1 MYKLLNGIDFYSA
14 NEVDERFSNES
25 VIAERERAQA
35 AEQTLQ
41 NNITDEQT
49 RAEGAEQTLQ
59 NNINTEL
66 ARASAAEQTL
76 QNNIDNEQSRAEATE
91 QNLDSRMTDWESKLN
106 QTNNNVTAEVT
117 RATEAEQA
125 NSDAIAAEVTRA
137 TKAEQA
143 NSDAIAA
150 EVLRAQETERTIN
163 NALLSESQRAQATET
178 AIDSALST
186 ETTRATAAE
195 QANTNAIDA
204 EVTRATTAEQANT
217 DAIAAEVN
225 RATAAE
231 QVNTDAIAAEVN
243 RAKLAEQSLTSNVA
257 SEVNR
262 AKLAEHTLTDKLT
275 SEVNRATTAEQ
286 SLAQDV
292 ADEELRA
299 SQAEASITSSVT
311 ALGTRVT
318 RLSTEISTNGQH
330 QIMTFETV
338 ADLPSA
344 PVIDASQLK
353 ITDGQL
359 AYVKDTQ
366 VWYKAT
372 VNDTSDPVTV
382 TWNKYKMSVA
392 TDKLEDYPYVV
403 NPKPGQYRWLRFD
416 PNNKRGLVIQKG
428 VVINLSYFGV
438 DAVLHVNEDLHFDMG
453 SSLEGGINYYVVMTY
468 TNDRIVLTAKSRIYV
483 SSDDIIIGRFH
494 TLCVSVGSNVTMHL
508 RAPYNYNGSRI
519 TIKAYTEREDPDFY
533 NFYTKKVLATVSN
546 TTEYK
551 CVTVDHPLSG
561 YTTGNILPESIFCE
575 TFRPSSKYQMI
586 RYNNNSLV
594 AVIEDSMVYDKD
606 SDKAIDI
613 YLQSGTSTF
622 TSSKYKQ
629 TFTVGRTP
637 LLHSADMA
645 DVGKKLLTN
654 FEFTCA
660 AKGSN
665 ECTSIKES
673 AMNSSA
679 GGHSDTNDRRMISAI
694 GCEDMCGLVNQW
706 LDEFGLNT
714 QSSVNWS
721 NNADNSAKF
730 GQTFGSIKV
739 LCAGGSWEDDTKCGS
754 LCRDSNEYY
763 NTVHDHFGARG
774 ACTMIR
780 GRA

>member
-41 NNITDEQT
+41 NNITGEQT
-49 RAEGAEQTLQ
+49 RAEAAEQLLQ
-59 NNINTEL
+59 DNINTEL

-76 QNNIDNEQSRAEATE
+76 QNNIDNEQSRAEAAE
-91 QNLDSRMTDWESKLN
+91 QNLNSRMTDWESKLN
-106 QTNNNVTAEVT
+106 QTNDNVTAEVT

-143 NSDAIAA
+143 NSDTIAA

-163 NALLSESQRAQATET
+163 NALLSESERAQTAET

-195 QANTNAIDA
+195 QVNTNAIDA
-204 EVTRATTAEQANT
+204 EVTRATTAEKVNT

-231 QVNTDAIAAEVN
+231 QANTNAIDAEVN
-243 RAKLAEQSLTSNVA
+243 RATAAEQTLTNNVA

-262 AKLAEHTLTDKLT
+262 ATTAEQTLTNNIT

-318 RLSTEISTNGQH
+318 RLSTEISTNGMH
-330 QIMTFETV
+330 QIMTFNKV
-338 ADLPSA
+338 VDLPSA

-372 VNDTSDPVTV
+372 VDDTSDPMTV

-416 PNNKRGLVIQKG
+416 PNNRRGLVIQKG

-453 SSLEGGINYYVVMTY
+453 SSLLKGTNYYVVMTY
-468 TNDRIVLTAKSRIYV
+468 ANNRIVLTAKSRAYV

-494 TLCVSVGSNVTMHL
+494 TLCAGVDTYAVTHL
-508 RAPYNYNGSRI
+508 RAPYNYNGSKI
-519 TIKAYTEREDPDFY
+519 TIKTYTEREDPDFY
-533 NFYTKKVLATVSN
+533 NFYTKEVLGTESN

-551 CVTVDHPLSG
+551 CVMVYHPLSG
-561 YTTGNILPESIFCE
+561 YVACDILPESIFCE

-586 RYNNNSLV
+586 RYNNLSLV
-594 AVIEDSMVYDKD
+594 AVLEDSMVYDKD

-613 YLQSGTSTF
+613 YLQSKTSTY
-622 TSSKYKQ
+622 TSSTYGAQ
-629 TFTVGRTP
+629 FTTARTP

-665 ECTSIKES
+665 ERSSI
-673 AMNSSA
+673 SSNIVTT
-679 GGHSDTNDRRMISAI
+679 GGNSDTIGRRMISAI

-706 LDEFGLNT
+706 LDDFNGAVG
-714 QSSVNWS
+714 SVTTWYTS
-721 NNADNSAKF
+721 ADPSANF
-730 GQTFGSIKV
+730 GQICGLPGV
-739 LCAGGSWEDDTKCGS
+739 VCAGGSWDDGQRCGS
-754 LCRDSNEYY
+754 LCRKFNGTYDYVRDNC
-763 NTVHDHFGARG
+763 GARG

>member
-41 NNITDEQT
+41 DNITDEQT
-49 RAEGAEQTLQ
+49 RAEEAEQVLQ
-59 NNINTEL
+59 DNINTEL

-76 QNNIDNEQSRAEATE
+76 QNNINNEQSRAEVAE
-91 QNLDSRMTDWESKLN
+91 QNLGSRMTDWESKLN
-106 QTNNNVTAEVT
+106 QTNDNVTAEVT
-117 RATEAEQA
+117 RATEAEHA

-150 EVLRAQETERTIN
+150 EVLRAQETEGTIN
-163 NALLSESQRAQATET
+163 NALLSESQRAQAAET

-186 ETTRATAAE
+186 ETTRAIAAEQANTKAIDAEVNRATAAE

-217 DAIAAEVN
+217 NAIDAEVN

-231 QVNTDAIAAEVN
+231 QT
-243 RAKLAEQSLTSNVA
+243 LTNNVA

-262 AKLAEHTLTDKLT
+262 ATTAEQTLTGKLT

-338 ADLPSA
+338 ADLPSVA
-344 PVIDASQLK
+344 ITDASQLK

-359 AYVKDTQ
+359 AYVKDAQ

-372 VNDTSDPVTV
+372 VNDSGDQVTV
-382 TWNKYKMSVA
+382 TWNEYKMSAA

-438 DAVLHVNEDLHFDMG
+438 DAVLHVNEDLHFNFSG
-453 SSLEGGINYYVVMTY
+453 SNLIKGANYFVYMSYIN
-468 TNDRIVLTAKSRIYV
+468 NKIVLTPVIRTGVISGTAV
-483 SSDDIIIGRFH
+483 VVGRFH
-494 TLCVSVGSNVTMHL
+494 TLCADVGNNVTMRVRLPHGYPTTTNESKHL
-508 RAPYNYNGSRI
+508 V
-519 TIKAYTEREDPDFY
+519 KCYTELEDPDFY
-533 NFYTKKVLATVSN
+533 NFYDKTVRS
-546 TTEYK
+546 TESSTVEYK

-561 YTTGNILPESIFCE
+561 YVAGDILPESIFCE
-575 TFRPSSKYQMI
+575 TFRPSAKYQSI
-586 RYNNNSLV
+586 KKNSY
-594 AVIEDSMVYDKD
+594 EDAMVYDKD

-613 YLQSGTSTF
+613 YLQSSITNATVST
-622 TSSKYKQ
+622 YNRAC
-629 TFTVGRTP
+629 TVNRTP

-645 DVGKKLLTN
+645 DVGKKLLTG

-665 ECTSIKES
+665 ECTTIKE
-673 AMNSSA
+673 
-679 GGHSDTNDRRMISAI
+679 HSDAQTTGGNVDTNSRRMISAI

-706 LDEFGLNT
+706 LDEFIRDT
-714 QSSVNWS
+714 QNATNWS
-721 NNADNSAKF
+721 NKADPSAKF
-730 GQTFGSIKV
+730 GQTFRPTDV
-739 LCAGGSWEDDTKCGS
+739 LCAGGSFDDGEHCGS
-754 LCRDSNEYY
+754 LCRGSDYDYS
-763 NTVHDHFGARG
+763 TVDRHFGARG
-774 ACTMIR
+774 ACNMIR

>member
-49 RAEGAEQTLQ
+49 RAEAAEQVLQ
-59 NNINTEL
+59 DNINTEL

-76 QNNIDNEQSRAEATE
+76 QNNIDNEQSRAEAAE

-106 QTNNNVTAEVT
+106 QTNDNVTAEVT

-150 EVLRAQETERTIN
+150 EVLRAQETEGTIN
-163 NALLSESQRAQATET
+163 NALLSESQRAQAAET

-195 QANTNAIDA
+195 QANTKAIDVEVTRATAAEQANTSAIDA
-204 EVTRATTAEQANT
+204 EVTRATAAEQANTNAIDAEVNRAKLAEQANT

-225 RATAAE
+225 RAT
-231 QVNTDAIAAEVN
+231 
-243 RAKLAEQSLTSNVA
+243 LAEQN
-257 SEVNR
+257 
-262 AKLAEHTLTDKLT
+262 LAGKLT

-299 SQAEASITSSVT
+299 SQAEANITSSVT

-338 ADLPSA
+338 ADLPSVA
-344 PVIDASQLK
+344 VTDASQLK

-359 AYVKDTQ
+359 AYVKDAQ

-372 VNDTSDPVTV
+372 VDDSGDQVTV
-382 TWNKYKMSVA
+382 TWNVYSMSTA
-392 TDKLEDYPYVV
+392 TDKLEDYSYVV

-416 PNNKRGLVIQKG
+416 RNNKNGLVIQKG

-438 DAVLHVNEDLHFDMG
+438 DGVLHVNEDLRFDMG
-453 SSLEGGINYYVVMTY
+453 NSLVSGTNYCVVMTY
-468 TNDRIVLTAKSRIYV
+468 ANDRIVLTAKLPKNL
-483 SSDDIIIGRFH
+483 SSNDIVIGRFH
-494 TLCVSVGSNVTMHL
+494 TLCASVGENVTM
-508 RAPYNYNGSRI
+508 RVRVPNGYPTSNVSLL
-519 TIKAYTEREDPDFY
+519 IKSYKYEEDTDFY
-533 NFYTKKVLATVSN
+533 NFYNKPVQSVLSDSPG
-546 TTEYK
+546 YK
-551 CVTVDHPLSG
+551 CVNVTHPLSG
-561 YTTGNILPESIFCE
+561 YAAGNILPESIFCE
-575 TFRPSSKYQMI
+575 TFKPSARYQI
-586 RYNNNSLV
+586 IGLSN
-594 AVIEDSMVYDKD
+594 IEDAMVYDKD
-606 SDKAIDI
+606 SDKAVDI
-613 YLQSGTSTF
+613 YLQSGITRNTC
-622 TSSKYKQ
+622 SKYKQ
-629 TFTVGRTP
+629 TFTVNRSP

-665 ECTSIKES
+665 ECTNIKAS
-673 AMNSSA
+673 AMDSGT
-679 GGHSDTNDRRMISAI
+679 GGHLDTEDRRMISAI
-694 GCEDMCGLVNQW
+694 GCEDMCGYVNQW
-706 LDEFGLNT
+706 LDEFGLNVQEPT
-714 QSSVNWS
+714 NWS
-721 NNADNSAKF
+721 SNADPSAKF
-730 GQTFGSIKV
+730 GQTAGAIKV
-739 LCAGGSWEDDTKCGS
+739 LSAGGCSNEGNKCGS
-754 LCRDSNEYY
+754 LCRNASQGYD
-763 NTVHDHFGARG
+763 TVDILFGARG

>member
-25 VIAERERAQA
+25 AIAERERAQA

-49 RAEGAEQTLQ
+49 RAEAAEKVLQ
-59 NNINTEL
+59 DNINTEL
-66 ARASAAEQTL
+66 ARSSAAEQTL
-76 QNNIDNEQSRAEATE
+76 QNNIDNEQSRAEAAE

-106 QTNNNVTAEVT
+106 QTNDDVTAEVT

-137 TKAEQA
+137 TKAEQS

-150 EVLRAQETERTIN
+150 EVLRAQETEGTIN
-163 NALLSESQRAQATET
+163 NALLSESQRAQAAET

-186 ETTRATAAE
+186 ETTRATAAEQANTKAIDAEVTRATTAE

-217 DAIAAEVN
+217 DAI
-225 RATAAE
+225 
-231 QVNTDAIAAEVN
+231 DAEVN
-243 RAKLAEQSLTSNVA
+243 RAKLAEQTLTNNVT

-262 AKLAEHTLTDKLT
+262 ATLAEQTLTGNIT

-338 ADLPSA
+338 ADLPSVA
-344 PVIDASQLK
+344 VTDASQLK

-359 AYVKDTQ
+359 AYVKDAQ

-372 VNDTSDPVTV
+372 VDDSGDQVTV
-382 TWNKYKMSVA
+382 TWNVYKMSTA

-416 PNNKRGLVIQKG
+416 PNNRRGLVIQKG

-453 SSLEGGINYYVVMTY
+453 SSLLDGTNYYVVMTY
-468 TNDRIVLTAKSRIYV
+468 TNDRIVLTAKSRIYI

-494 TLCVSVGSNVTMHL
+494 TLCTSVGSNVTMNL
-508 RAPYNYNGSRI
+508 RAPYQYRGNRI
-519 TIKAYTEREDPDFY
+519 TIKAYIELEDPDFY
-533 NFYTKKVLATVSN
+533 NFYTKKILSTVSD
-546 TTEYK
+546 TKEYK

-561 YTTGNILPESIFCE
+561 YVAGDILPESIFCE

-586 RYNNNSLV
+586 RYNPGALV

-622 TSSKYKQ
+622 TSSAPGV
-629 TFTVGRTP
+629 TCTVNRTP

-645 DVGKKLLTN
+645 DVGKKLLTD

-665 ECTSIKES
+665 ECTNIQGSNINKET
-673 AMNSSA
+673 
-679 GGHSDTNDRRMISAI
+679 GGHVDTDGRRMISAI
-694 GCEDMCGLVNQW
+694 GCEDMCGNVFQW
-706 LDEFGLNT
+706 LDEIYAEPANSEVWL
-714 QSSVNWS
+714 SIC
-721 NNADNSAKF
+721 DHSAKF
-730 GQTFGSIKV
+730 GQTYKPPYV
-739 LCAGGSWEDDTKCGS
+739 LMAGGSCEDGNNCGS
-754 LCRDSNEYY
+754 LCRKSGE
-763 NTVHDHFGARG
+763 TRAALIELCGARG

>member
-41 NNITDEQT
+41 NNVTDEQT
-49 RAEGAEQTLQ
+49 RAEAAEQVLQ
-59 NNINTEL
+59 DNINTEL
-66 ARASAAEQTL
+66 ARATTAEQTL
-76 QNNIDNEQSRAEATE
+76 QNNIDNEQSRAEAAE

-106 QTNNNVTAEVT
+106 QTNDNVTAEVT

-163 NALLSESQRAQATET
+163 NALLSESERAQAAET

-195 QANTNAIDA
+195 QANTDAISA

-231 QVNTDAIAAEVN
+231 QANTTAIDAEVN
-243 RAKLAEQSLTSNVA
+243 RATAAEQTLTSNVA

-262 AKLAEHTLTDKLT
+262 ATLAEQTLTGKLT

-318 RLSTEISTNGQH
+318 RLSTEISTNGMH
-330 QIMTFETV
+330 QIMTFNKV
-338 ADLPSA
+338 VDLPSV

-372 VNDTSDPVTV
+372 VKNTGDQVTV
-382 TWNKYKMSVA
+382 TWNKYKMSTA

-438 DAVLHVNEDLHFDMG
+438 DGVLHVNEDLHFDMG
-453 SSLEGGINYYVVMTY
+453 SSLDGGSDYYVVMTY
-468 TNDRIVLTAKSRIYV
+468 TNGRIVLTARI
-483 SSDDIIIGRFH
+483 SAGILQDDIIIGRFH
-494 TLCVSVGSNVTMHL
+494 TLGASVGENVTMRVRL
-508 RAPYNYNGSRI
+508 PYEYPTSINESKYRV
-519 TIKAYTEREDPDFY
+519 KCYTEFEDPDFY
-533 NFYTKKVLATVSN
+533 NFYNKTVRSTESS

-551 CVTVDHPLSG
+551 CITVDHPLSG
-561 YTTGNILPESIFCE
+561 YAAGDILPESIFCE
-575 TFRPSSKYQMI
+575 TFRPSAKYQSM
-586 RYNNNSLV
+586 YTHYV
-594 AVIEDSMVYDKD
+594 YEDAMVYDKD
-606 SDKAIDI
+606 SDKAIDV
-613 YLQSGTSTF
+613 YLQYNTSAYTA
-622 TSSKYKQ
+622 SAYNR
-629 TFTVGRTP
+629 VYAVNRTP

-665 ECTSIKES
+665 ECTKING
-673 AMNSSA
+673 NSGTVTT
-679 GGHSDTNDRRMISAI
+679 GGNSDTKGRRMISAI

-714 QSSVNWS
+714 QSSNNW
-721 NNADNSAKF
+721 NNSADPSVKF

-739 LCAGGSWEDDTKCGS
+739 LCAGGSREDSGSACGS
-754 LCRDSNEYY
+754 LCRKSSETYDAKLE
-763 NTVHDHFGARG
+763 TCGARG